1 MVIRLIR
8 TNILKTK
15 VKTGCWVMKDNNRK
29 TKRHFSKKASR
40 GGESQAVAVN
50 DKYPQI
56 EAVQAHP
63 LEVKVYNNNF
73 DKALRAFRAL
83 VQKERTLSSY
93 KEKQSYEK
101 PSDKRRRKRNEMKR
115 KRQEVSV
122 SGNNAGNSSRQGSKK
137 SFKSRKPKSDATP
150 E

>member
-1 MVIRLIR
+1 
-8 TNILKTK
+8 
-15 VKTGCWVMKDNNRK
+15 MKDTYNKRPRK
-29 TKRHFSKKASR
+29 NFKKASK
-40 GGESQAVAVN
+40 GGESTPVVVS
-50 DKYPQI
+50 DKFAHTVP
-56 EAVQAHP
+56 VQAQP

-83 VQKERTLSSY
+83 VQKERILSTY

-115 KRQEVSV
+115 KQQEI
-122 SGNNAGNSSRQGSKK
+122 NNPELQEHNQKN
-137 SFKSRKPKSDATP
+137 FKSRRNQNSNGSS